1 MKVKWLG
8 HASFL
13 ITADD
18 GTRIITDP
26 YKSQSD
32 GGLVGYAKINEA
44 ADVVTVSHEHNDHN
58 HTADVGGSPEVVRG
72 AGPQDAKGIRFHGVA
87 TYHDTEQGAQRG
99 ANTVFCFDVD
109 GVKFCHLGD
118 LGHQLSS
125 RQLSEIGE
133 VDVLLAVAG
142 GGPTIDLEALNR
154 LVENMK
160 PKAVIPMHFTNEN
173 CTYTKYTAEDFASGK
188 SDVQRLGE
196 SETAI
201 SAADLPGDTRVIV
214 LDHAL

>member
-72 AGPQDAKGIRFHGVA
+72 AGPQDARGIRFHGVA

-109 GVKFCHLGD
+109 GVKVCHLGD

-125 RQLSEIGE
+125 QQLSEIGE

-142 GGPTIDLEALNR
+142 GGAYHRPGSAEPAGGEHEA
-154 LVENMK
+154 K
-160 PKAVIPMHFTNEN
+160 GGHP
-173 CTYTKYTAEDFASGK
+173 
-188 SDVQRLGE
+188 
-196 SETAI
+196 
-201 SAADLPGDTRVIV
+201 
-214 LDHAL
+214 HALHQRELHLHQVHGGGLRQW

>member
-58 HTADVGGSPEVVRG
+58 HTADVGGDPEVVRG
-72 AGPQDAKGIRFHGVA
+72 TGPQDSRGVQFHGVA

-99 ANTVFCFDVD
+99 ANTVFCFAVD

-125 RQLSEIGE
+125 QQLSEIGE

-142 GGPTIDLEALNR
+142 GGPTIDLEALNQ
-154 LVENMK
+154 LVDNMK
-160 PKAVIPMHFTNEN
+160 PKAVIPMHFTNAN
-173 CTYTKYTAEDFASGK
+173 CTYTKYTAEDFARGK
-188 SDVQRLGE
+188 SDVRRVGE
-196 SETAI
+196 SETTI
-201 SAADLPGDTRVIV
+201 SADELPGATRVIV

>member
-58 HTADVGGSPEVVRG
+58 HTADVERVALKSCGVQ
-72 AGPQDAKGIRFHGVA
+72 GPR
-87 TYHDTEQGAQRG
+87 
-99 ANTVFCFDVD
+99 
-109 GVKFCHLGD
+109 
-118 LGHQLSS
+118 
-125 RQLSEIGE
+125 
-133 VDVLLAVAG
+133 
-142 GGPTIDLEALNR
+142 
-154 LVENMK
+154 M
-160 PKAVIPMHFTNEN
+160 
-173 CTYTKYTAEDFASGK
+173 
-188 SDVQRLGE
+188 
-196 SETAI
+196 
-201 SAADLPGDTRVIV
+201 
-214 LDHAL
+214 

>member
-8 HASFL
+8 HAAFL

-26 YKSQSD
+26 YKAQSD

-58 HTADVGGSPEVVRG
+58 HTDDVGGGPEVVRG
-72 AGPQDAKGIRFHGVA
+72 TGPQDAKGIQFRGVA

-99 ANTVFCFDVD
+99 ANTVFCFAVD
-109 GVKFCHLGD
+109 AVKFCHLGD

-125 RQLSEIGE
+125 QQLSEIGE

-142 GGPTIDLEALNR
+142 GGPTIDLEVLNQ

-173 CTYTKYTAEDFASGK
+173 CTYTKYTAEDFARGK
-188 SDVQRLGE
+188 SDVQRVGE
-196 SETAI
+196 SETTI

-214 LDHAL
+214 LEHAL